1 VPYTREPSISKGRD
15 ACDTGGPARCWTSSM
30 SSADL
35 VTPTT
40 AAAPSAR
47 ARLRP
52 RLATLPWPALALAAL
67 SVATLVGFLI
77 YPTYPNYDSYYSLL
91 WGREVLHG
99 HLPSFEVYR
108 APTQHPLAIAF
119 GALLSLLGRGGDR
132 VMVLCTEASFVV
144 LCAGI
149 YRLGRVA
156 FTPLVGLAAAAI
168 LCTRF
173 DFPFLAARAYIDIP
187 YLAFV
192 VWAAALELQRP
203 RRGGIVWVLL
213 ICAGLLRPEAWLL
226 IGLYFL
232 WMAAGVGGPLRARAS
247 TWLRYAAIAAI
258 APLVWAGTD
267 LAVTG
272 NPLFSLQHTSG
283 LAEEL
288 GRTRGLS
295 EVPGAMKQ
303 FFYNLAKAPVIYA
316 AIAGFLA
323 ALWLAPRRVVMPAL
337 LWVIGT
343 GTFVLVGIAG
353 LSVIDR
359 YLLVP
364 ALMVMLFGAVA
375 LAGWTML
382 REGLWLRKAWAIG
395 ALLIVAY
402 GVVFT
407 ATRVNF
413 HNFDVELKL
422 RGDSHRGLV
431 QLLDDPKVRDARR
444 CGPVSTPSHKLVPD
458 TRWILGAG
466 PGDVIA
472 RADADEVRRAE
483 RGVAIYVTDRGALL
497 RQALVEDSDNVFDS
511 IPGWIG
517 GREVAGFERLAF
529 SDYYGAYVR
538 C

>member
-1 VPYTREPSISKGRD
+1 
-15 ACDTGGPARCWTSSM
+15 M

-47 ARLRP
+47 ARSHP
-52 RLATLPWPALALAAL
+52 RLATLPWPTIALVAL
-67 SVATLVGFLI
+67 SVATFVGFLI

-108 APTQHPLAIAF
+108 APTEHPLAIAF
-119 GALLSLLGRGGDR
+119 GGLLSLLGRGGDR

-149 YRLGRVA
+149 YRLGRTA

-203 RRGGIVWVLL
+203 RRGGVVWLLL

-232 WMAAGVGGPLRARAS
+232 WMASGVQGPLGERAL

-258 APLVWAGTD
+258 APAVWAGTD
-267 LAVTG
+267 LVVTG

-295 EVPGAMKQ
+295 EVPSSMKR

-323 ALWLAPRRVVMPAL
+323 ALWLAPRRILMPTL
-337 LWVIGT
+337 LWLIGT

-395 ALLIVAY
+395 ALLVVVY

-413 HNFDVELKL
+413 HNFDNELKL

-431 QLLDDPKVRDARR
+431 QLLDDPKVRAARR
-444 CGPVSTPSHKLVPD
+444 CGPVSTPTHKLIPD
-458 TRWILGAG
+458 ARWILDAG
-466 PGDVIA
+466 PDDVIA
-472 RADADEVRRAE
+472 RADAKAVRRAE
-483 RGVAIYVTDRGALL
+483 RGVALYVTDRGALL
-497 RQALVEDSDNVFDS
+497 RQALVEASDNVFDN

-517 GREVAGFERLAF
+517 GRQLQGFERVAF